1 MGQIIFSA
9 KENDI
14 FIQLLQYYKL
24 ELEMSKHIYVY
35 VDIFLLETMLC
46 YIIVSITYTMV
57 WFSWNIEKP
66 IFSHYIQLHY
76 NNTIFADY
84 SIICSEVY

>member
-1 MGQIIFSA
+1 MGQIIFPA

-24 ELEMSKHIYVY
+24 KLEMSKHIFMC

-46 YIIVSITYTMV
+46 DIIVSITFVLVIRYYGL
-57 WFSWNIEKP
+57 ILLK
-66 IFSHYIQLHY
+66 HRK
-76 NNTIFADY
+76 A
-84 SIICSEVY
+84 